1 LPGSTSSTAESQA
14 TLLAVDLG
22 LRSGLAVYC
31 NDGRLLWYRS
41 TNFGSIRRLKQAVPG
56 ILDGIDNLQAV
67 VLEGGGQLAEPW
79 QRECQR
85 RSLACQVV
93 AAETWR
99 SRILIPRRQLGAQLA
114 KQNAGELARAVIECL
129 AVRRPTSL
137 RHDAAEAVLV
147 GLDALIRFGWHD
159 AARLAPIRQ
168 QFPSELCQRLAAPG

>member
-1 LPGSTSSTAESQA
+1 MPGSTSFTAEPQA

-22 LRSGLAVYC
+22 LRSGLAVYR

-79 QRECQR
+79 QRECLR
-85 RSLACQVV
+85 RSFACQVV

-99 SRILIPRRQLGAQLA
+99 RRLLIPRRQQGAQLA

-168 QFPSELCQRLAAPG
+168 QFPPELCQRLTAPG